1 MRENT
6 AWVADMRGIAS
17 QDIHTVIP
25 LKITGIR
32 SRVSSQSKRI
42 KFRIKKSGFTD
53 NTDGQIPFALEQ
65 AESGAP
71 FTSSFLT

>member
-6 AWVADMRGIAS
+6 ALVADMRGIAS

-32 SRVSSQSKRI
+32 SRVSSQSNRI

-53 NTDGQIPFALEQ
+53 NTDGQIPFALEL
-65 AESGAP
+65 AESGTPSLRA
-71 FTSSFLT
+71 F